1 MDELPDLSHLTPHER
16 MQIENVLRRQKQEEE
31 QQNEIMRRKQ
41 DEVITLEMQI
51 KQRSEQQKKA
61 GVELD
66 ATCHICLKTKFA
78 DGVGH
83 ICNYCNTRCCARCG
97 GKVTLRS
104 NKVIWVCILCR
115 KKQELLSK
123 TGQWMNK
130 GAVQQDGFIRRNEP
144 DGSSDISQQA
154 IVDPHDTLDKRPK
167 LERTR
172 SAAEKEN
179 LPLQR
184 SGSMLK
190 RQYSQQEQTTNQRM
204 MGNDGGMDMIS
215 PGQRQRM
222 QPMTPQQM
230 QQQQQQSQY
239 RGQTLSGGGGGSST
253 AYHTD
258 EDPRLYQGEIDG
270 LMKQHPHLAHPSQR
284 QQQQYQYQQQQQ
296 QQQQQAHHQQYG
308 SSQQT
313 QHTMRSQQQH
323 LPPNATSSS
332 ISSYSQHQQQ
342 QRLPSSS
349 ATALHHPQ
357 SQHAYGS
364 AQMSSSSAAALNT
377 QLPTPPLAGP
387 MSASVPSASASQGY
401 QKPPPIQRNLT
412 ISGGHAMDPTTYNAR
427 RHLTTSTQQQQ
438 YPIQQQRSFNTYED
452 ELPTKQMLSQLQTS
466 AVNAAQQAQQ
476 QQQQHQYEFEETTII
491 FLCSTLEN
499 LAASLR
505 VEPWRQQR
513 SLNERDLLSVSNS
526 YASDYHR
533 LSSSNRLYSSA
544 DRDRYD
550 LHRERLEKYPLTRT
564 ARLDVQQ
571 RNTFNRSNH
580 DRQTVGLSTSLEG
593 GRVVGGGL
601 SGGSETFYGVRRA
614 PPLATAASRGVAG
627 SNYTHNHK
635 QPQIVIGNTAHT
647 LASKASSN
655 ATSIYER
662 YIGGSATMA
671 SLTGST
677 AEGATTRSLSRE
689 RNLVDG
695 YLDEFPS
702 PGSTLSNK
710 AQDSRRF
717 TERRI
722 KKTVR
727 FDAHD
732 DEDPLVP
739 GLTSLPPVTTILPS
753 TAVDVGVATILTSAK
768 LGATNTATNNSSLSD
783 NANNWSRQ
791 WDSDRQGSQDSATKD
806 SGIDTSSTFTSS
818 EDSNRG
824 DGLKQPVNWQIS
836 ADNTRMIGHMILR
849 KYYDG
854 EDILGLKV
862 LGGQPVTYEQ
872 SSHLIGG
879 AVAGGGVTH
888 LTSYGAVVEKV
899 KRGSVADIEGHIKPG
914 DEIIKWNGHILQNKS
929 ADEVYD
935 IIDESRLDAQVELVV
950 SRPVISSNNSSTTA
964 ATTSTVSATGAAAAA
979 TTAANQSNRKVSGNS
994 IASYIAGSAVVS
1006 SGGRYVQRKA
1016 PLVDD
1021 LEIHRDKPSVLIT
1034 SPGSPDLHANNSS
1047 SVSGISGV
1055 SGAGSA
1061 GGLTLRH
1068 SANVVRTYEST
1079 VQRLGPKNVSA
1090 ASNSSN
1096 SVSSCSSGSSSIT
1109 QAPPQIPPA
1118 SASSTQAAATTTAGH
1133 YHHSHHHH
1141 CHQIPPPATH
1151 TSSASSYTYGSGLGP
1166 QQHHQQPYT
1175 LQQQQ
1180 QQTSHT
1186 GAMVGPIP
1194 LHIEGELQ
1202 MKLGY
1207 DQTTLQLIVT
1217 IVCATGLTLRQT
1229 GIARNPYAKVF
1240 LLPDRGTKSKRRT
1253 KTLANTCEPRW
1264 GQTFVYTGLRRCDLT
1279 GRYLEV
1285 TIWDYV
1291 RYGAN
1296 DFIGEVVIDLA
1307 HHSLDDE
1314 ADWYKLQP
1322 HQDTSYLLRSHDS
1335 SSRDVDIVLLT
1346 PSDHL
1351 SPPST
1356 TSRHSDSDTMSE
1368 IDYISQRDGASISSM
1383 GSSASTPPPEIDL
1396 QERRSRRDMSPQGR
1410 KRVAGMVARDYRT
1423 VSGIGQSYHNQAPGA
1438 QSGYFRR
1445 NGATTTGP
1453 GGMSLSQRSH
1463 SAAPS
1468 DAYHS
1473 GYYRSSSP
1481 RRGSLSPPEYR
1492 GHDIGSIPPYSGA
1505 TSIITPYDSGVGSSS
1520 SQQQRFQSRSAT
1532 ATPTGSPKK
1541 RQLPK
1546 VPQTSRSAMIRDRLG
1561 QEFDD
1566 RLTSGNGGGGRFGR
1580 HRTRQ
1585 PHHQPLYRSTGGG
1598 GWERHYTGASDSD
1611 LHSMETRM
1619 RPRHSLSPDK
1629 DFMGEFG
1636 DSDMESVV
1644 SVTSSSFS
1652 TQSER
1657 PRGSRGLSSLP
1668 RNWRSY
1674 FGPNSITTAGPSM
1687 RLGGGDDGG
1696 GRGGFFERFR
1706 SNTIEVDDCDFLPM
1720 TAYPPSHMHM
1730 QTTTPQQIQLL
1741 EQLEHLQRLAELAAS
1756 ESPPNTANVVA
1767 AAGLQSQPQL
1777 PTQLMVTDNS
1787 GDLVEQYFLD
1797 AGQPTSLIMMDN
1809 SSGGVGANVA
1819 TQPRLTQDPL
1829 TQTQQQQQQQQ
1840 LNTFNPPQYPP
1851 PPHTIPTIQFPE
1863 FQTHAANFTHFPS
1876 DPGFASDSLLG
1887 TMEAE
1892 AAGMG
1897 GGVGGGVAMRGL
1909 KRLTSPVVNFF
1920 RQHPQNFGLT
1930 VDAGQ
1935 PHAHTVSSSP
1945 SSYVGYIRDH
1955 YDNTCSHCQNG
1966 SQPVVLSTN
1975 AALASSGVTIG
1986 ACADPYCLVDAHPHP
2001 QHHPVA
2007 YPYTAEQLLRR
2018 PSLSMFQPS
2027 SSEPSL
2033 PTTDTAMC
2041 GECVDQHFVS
2051 GLTAPQL
2058 DLGAVPTYHVH
2069 TPTPT
2074 AHKKAKSSLAPPPQL
2089 PTQSVLRLSRQ
2100 LSEDALVS
2108 AVPIAEAKAQP
2119 PSILKKPKIG
2129 IPTGRTPLDRR
2140 KMFHEGQSRSLDYD
2154 DLHAKSWGRRRIRY
2168 EDEVYPAQFDEELS
2182 RRYGSET
2189 NIRQS
2194 YMGANV
2200 DASNPLSHS
2209 HFLVTDDKIVTITYD
2224 SDVGWTRR
2232 GVAPSQFRDSRR
2244 RYDVARERNHM
2255 SLDLDRS
2262 THDKLYGSGSA
2273 AMPYQKRRRN
2283 LPHPPSAQ
2291 NAHNFSPV
2299 EPGSRMPY
2307 DDDAHMGSGPHA
2319 SASMSHGG
2327 MVNGH
2332 AANERPGP
2340 VGDTGRSGPRPSA
2353 MASSASSKRQTGR
2366 THQQHQHETGS
2377 DRSNLVSIND
2387 QPEYFEYDDYGDR
2400 TASHNTSQHHTTN
2413 RQYSSSSGSAMPVS
2427 GSGSIRQRG
2436 KGEVLEQQAVKTGS
2450 GSGSGAGTTTATA
2463 GNVVAG
2469 SNNANNAASSSSFA
2483 NSHHGV
2489 ANSTSP
2495 NKRASLKHS
2504 TTINN
2509 TNDVNVNADGTI
2521 TSTNQPTTT
2530 TTTTTIIQTTNLTT
2544 TTTTTTS
2551 TSFFISLS
2559 TINATTTTNASPSN
2573 ANMAVDP
2580 TSTDGAAA
2588 TDGDAAV
2595 DLDAAIDWDAIDA
2608 MLDDDFS
2615 EYVDTKAEGGDKKD
2629 DPNQIQSADEKVDG
2643 SLSDTAQDRKKGTL
2657 DQERSP
2663 KSGSGMGKKSNSTS
2677 QLSATGR
2684 KRRMGFGKKG
2694 KSSFTVNRSEEVLP
2708 GEIRG
2713 VLSRGSSSE
2722 ADGGEGLVDPGAG
2735 SGGDRFANLFFY
2747 QNEAQ
2752 YSTTTTTTSTTTN
2765 NNNTTTTSNT
2775 SHHLHQLH
2783 PIHYQRQSRGSA
2795 GSIQRSVEVT
2805 PSTSIMQYR
2814 AGSIHSLPSS
2824 EASSYSPTIR
2834 ADEQINQFVEGLGP
2848 GQLVGRQVLGAPSLG
2863 DIQLSLC
2870 CQKNC
2875 LEVEVIRAR
2884 GLQQKPTSKMLPAPY
2899 VKVYLVSGKKCID
2912 KMKTSTARRTLEPLY
2927 QQQLVFQHCNTKG
2940 CVLQVTVWGDYGR
2953 IEKKVFM
2960 GVAQIML
2967 DQIDLSNGIV
2977 IGWYKL
2983 FGTTSL
2989 VSCPANTGLSVRRS
3003 SLASLESLNL
3013 KF

>member
-1 MDELPDLSHLTPHER
+1 
-16 MQIENVLRRQKQEEE
+16 
-31 QQNEIMRRKQ
+31 
-41 DEVITLEMQI
+41 
-51 KQRSEQQKKA
+51 
-61 GVELD
+61 
-66 ATCHICLKTKFA
+66 
-78 DGVGH
+78 
-83 ICNYCNTRCCARCG
+83 
-97 GKVTLRS
+97 
-104 NKVIWVCILCR
+104 
-115 KKQELLSK
+115 
-123 TGQWMNK
+123 
-130 GAVQQDGFIRRNEP
+130 
-144 DGSSDISQQA
+144 
-154 IVDPHDTLDKRPK
+154 
-167 LERTR
+167 
-172 SAAEKEN
+172 
-179 LPLQR
+179 
-184 SGSMLK
+184 
-190 RQYSQQEQTTNQRM
+190 
-204 MGNDGGMDMIS
+204 
-215 PGQRQRM
+215 
-222 QPMTPQQM
+222 
-230 QQQQQQSQY
+230 
-239 RGQTLSGGGGGSST
+239 
-253 AYHTD
+253 
-258 EDPRLYQGEIDG
+258 
-270 LMKQHPHLAHPSQR
+270 
-284 QQQQYQYQQQQQ
+284 
-296 QQQQQAHHQQYG
+296 
-308 SSQQT
+308 
-313 QHTMRSQQQH
+313 
-323 LPPNATSSS
+323 
-332 ISSYSQHQQQ
+332 
-342 QRLPSSS
+342 
-349 ATALHHPQ
+349 
-357 SQHAYGS
+357 
-364 AQMSSSSAAALNT
+364 
-377 QLPTPPLAGP
+377 
-387 MSASVPSASASQGY
+387 
-401 QKPPPIQRNLT
+401 
-412 ISGGHAMDPTTYNAR
+412 
-427 RHLTTSTQQQQ
+427 
-438 YPIQQQRSFNTYED
+438 
-452 ELPTKQMLSQLQTS
+452 
-466 AVNAAQQAQQ
+466 
-476 QQQQHQYEFEETTII
+476 
-491 FLCSTLEN
+491 
-499 LAASLR
+499 
-505 VEPWRQQR
+505 
-513 SLNERDLLSVSNS
+513 
-526 YASDYHR
+526 
-533 LSSSNRLYSSA
+533 
-544 DRDRYD
+544 
-550 LHRERLEKYPLTRT
+550 
-564 ARLDVQQ
+564 
-571 RNTFNRSNH
+571 
-580 DRQTVGLSTSLEG
+580 
-593 GRVVGGGL
+593 
-601 SGGSETFYGVRRA
+601 
-614 PPLATAASRGVAG
+614 
-627 SNYTHNHK
+627 
-635 QPQIVIGNTAHT
+635 
-647 LASKASSN
+647 
-655 ATSIYER
+655 
-662 YIGGSATMA
+662 
-671 SLTGST
+671 
-677 AEGATTRSLSRE
+677 
-689 RNLVDG
+689 
-695 YLDEFPS
+695 
-702 PGSTLSNK
+702 
-710 AQDSRRF
+710 
-717 TERRI
+717 
-722 KKTVR
+722 
-727 FDAHD
+727 
-732 DEDPLVP
+732 
-739 GLTSLPPVTTILPS
+739 
-753 TAVDVGVATILTSAK
+753 
-768 LGATNTATNNSSLSD
+768 
-783 NANNWSRQ
+783 
-791 WDSDRQGSQDSATKD
+791 
-806 SGIDTSSTFTSS
+806 
-818 EDSNRG
+818 
-824 DGLKQPVNWQIS
+824 
-836 ADNTRMIGHMILR
+836 
-849 KYYDG
+849 
-854 EDILGLKV
+854 
-862 LGGQPVTYEQ
+862 
-872 SSHLIGG
+872 
-879 AVAGGGVTH
+879 
-888 LTSYGAVVEKV
+888 
-899 KRGSVADIEGHIKPG
+899 
-914 DEIIKWNGHILQNKS
+914 
-929 ADEVYD
+929 
-935 IIDESRLDAQVELVV
+935 
-950 SRPVISSNNSSTTA
+950 
-964 ATTSTVSATGAAAAA
+964 
-979 TTAANQSNRKVSGNS
+979 
-994 IASYIAGSAVVS
+994 
-1006 SGGRYVQRKA
+1006 
-1016 PLVDD
+1016 
-1021 LEIHRDKPSVLIT
+1021 
-1034 SPGSPDLHANNSS
+1034 
-1047 SVSGISGV
+1047 
-1055 SGAGSA
+1055 
-1061 GGLTLRH
+1061 
-1068 SANVVRTYEST
+1068 
-1079 VQRLGPKNVSA
+1079 
-1090 ASNSSN
+1090 
-1096 SVSSCSSGSSSIT
+1096 
-1109 QAPPQIPPA
+1109 
-1118 SASSTQAAATTTAGH
+1118 
-1133 YHHSHHHH
+1133 
-1141 CHQIPPPATH
+1141 
-1151 TSSASSYTYGSGLGP
+1151 
-1166 QQHHQQPYT
+1166 
-1175 LQQQQ
+1175 
-1180 QQTSHT
+1180 
-1186 GAMVGPIP
+1186 MVGPIP

-1285 TIWDYV
+1285 TLWDYV

-1335 SSRDVDIVLLT
+1335 SSRDVDIVILT

-1383 GSSASTPPPEIDL
+1383 GSSASTPPPE
-1396 QERRSRRDMSPQGR
+1396 
-1410 KRVAGMVARDYRT
+1410 
-1423 VSGIGQSYHNQAPGA
+1423 APGA

-1492 GHDIGSIPPYSGA
+1492 GHDIGSIPPYSGG

-1696 GRGGFFERFR
+1696 GGRGGFFERFR

-1720 TAYPPSHMHM
+1720 TAFPPSHMHMQM

-1756 ESPPNTANVVA
+1756 ESPPNTATVA

-1797 AGQPTSLIMMDN
+1797 AGQPSIIMMDN
-1809 SSGGVGANVA
+1809 SSGGANTA

-1829 TQTQQQQQQQQ
+1829 TQTQQQQQQQQQQQLQQQ

-1887 TMEAE
+1887 AMEAE

-1920 RQHPQNFGLT
+1920 RQHPQHFGLT

-1975 AALASSGVTIG
+1975 AVLASSGVTIG

-2108 AVPIAEAKAQP
+2108 AVPIAEARAQP

-2200 DASNPLSHS
+2200 DVTNPLSHS

-2262 THDKLYGSGSA
+2262 THDKLYGGSA

-2299 EPGSRMPY
+2299 EPGSRMLY

-2327 MVNGH
+2327 MVNGYT
-2332 AANERPGP
+2332 ANERPGP

-2353 MASSASSKRQTGR
+2353 MASSASSKRQSGR
-2366 THQQHQHETGS
+2366 THQQHLHETGS

-2400 TASHNTSQHHTTN
+2400 TAAHNTSQHHNTN

-2509 TNDVNVNADGTI
+2509 TNDATTQNVNVNADGTI

-2530 TTTTTIIQTTNLTT
+2530 TTIIQTTNLTT
-2544 TTTTTTS
+2544 TTTTTTTS
-2551 TSFFISLS
+2551 TSS
-2559 TINATTTTNASPSN
+2559 TNNATMAATTTTNASPSN

-2580 TSTDGAAA
+2580 SSSAAGAGTDDAAA
-2588 TDGDAAV
+2588 ADGDAAV

-2629 DPNQIQSADEKVDG
+2629 DPNLIQSADEKVDG
-2643 SLSDTAQDRKKGTL
+2643 SLSDTAQDRKKGAL

-2708 GEIRG
+2708 GEIRA

-2735 SGGDRFANLFFY
+2735 SGGDR
-2747 QNEAQ
+2747 
-2752 YSTTTTTTSTTTN
+2752 
-2765 NNNTTTTSNT
+2765 
-2775 SHHLHQLH
+2775 
-2783 PIHYQRQSRGSA
+2783 
-2795 GSIQRSVEVT
+2795 
-2805 PSTSIMQYR
+2805 
-2814 AGSIHSLPSS
+2814 
-2824 EASSYSPTIR
+2824 YSPTIR

-2989 VSCPANTGLSVRRS
+2989 GRPIVWAGDTIMEEDC
-3003 SLASLESLNL
+3003 E
-3013 KF
+3013 